1 MSDRKVQARYSK
13 DGGYNFSNW
22 KERSLGELGEH
33 QDRTRVV
40 FRRCGVARQFCWDI
54 EVSSPIKA
62 TLIAAY
68 GDIEQLAN

>member
-1 MSDRKVQARYSK
+1 MSDRKVNVRYSK
-13 DGGYNFSNW
+13 DGGYNFGHW
-22 KERSLGELGEH
+22 KERSLGELGEF

-40 FRRCGVARQFCWDI
+40 FRRCGQARQFQFEV